1 MDGMNFDV
9 WYLND
14 ELGSRIRHNADSPSF
29 RIATFAYEPL
39 GGAFSILWP
48 IRNVKYGDEVTR
60 DYFNKVSDYRIKNLL
75 EISIGKKTNSDFP
88 PISPL
93 KTIEWFQEWVRIMD
107 EKIVEDSH
115 RRLLE
120 KKEVYKIYSDIKSLT
135 EIESN
140 RFENVADPVHSDII
154 WQADHFKNFE
164 EIKENQLI
172 SQFPNEFLLTT
183 KVSLLFKKL
192 D

>member
-14 ELGSRIRHNADSPSF
+14 ELGSRIRHNSDSPSF

-60 DYFNKVSDYRIKNLL
+60 DYFNKVPDYRIKNLL

-115 RRLLE
+115 RRHLE

-140 RFENVADPVHSDII
+140 RFDNVADPVHSDII
-154 WQADHFKNFE
+154 WQADHFKDFG

-183 KVSLLFKKL
+183 KVSLLFTNWN
-192 D
+192 